1 MRVKPWMALV
11 AILSFVKLI
20 GAFVPPLQVAMEMQF
35 RVCLQVASARP
46 QGTIGVLNSL
56 GLALKL
62 LLFGIF
68 SAWVMQ
74 SKEYERQQCFFLN
87 IVCFLAPQSCRR
99 GEKGFAPTLDPIQS
113 FGHRVLA
120 SRSRPLPA
128 SS

>member
-1 MRVKPWMALV
+1 MRQRHQVRVKPWMALV

-46 QGTIGVLNSL
+46 QGTIGRPQFIGS
-56 GLALKL
+56 GIEA

-74 SKEYERQQCFFLN
+74 SKNMKGNNAFSKHCMFFGSS
-87 IVCFLAPQSCRR
+87 I
-99 GEKGFAPTLDPIQS
+99 
-113 FGHRVLA
+113 
-120 SRSRPLPA
+120 LPPR
-128 SS
+128 